1 MDWDVGALVEDTDK
15 LRNFVKDDF
24 DFFDYQQGRSSTIV
38 VAGRLKSHIQFW
50 RSIGASQFILDVI
63 EHGYRIPFPSTAP
76 VSFSTNNKPALAHSD
91 LVNEAI
97 SELLVTNRIFE
108 SAVLPHNFNPLF
120 VSIQSSGK
128 KRLIL
133 DLRFVNKHVWK
144 QKVKF
149 EDLKVALN
157 YFDKGHFMFS
167 FDIDIDDKVYSY
179 VHRPSA

>member
-1 MDWDVGALVEDTDK
+1 MEWDVGALVEDTDK
-15 LRNFVKDDF
+15 LRNFVEDDF
-24 DFFDYQQGRSSTIV
+24 DFFEYEQGRSSTIV
-38 VAGRLKSHIQFW
+38 VAGRLKSHIIVQFW

-63 EHGYRIPFPSTAP
+63 EHGYRIPFHSTPP
-76 VSFSTNNKPALAHSD
+76 VSFSSNNKSALAHSD
-91 LVNEAI
+91 FVNEAI

-108 SAVLPHNFNPLF
+108 SEVLPHNVNPLS

-167 FDIDIDDKVYSY
+167 FDI
-179 VHRPSA
+179 

>member
-1 MDWDVGALVEDTDK
+1 M
-15 LRNFVKDDF
+15 
-24 DFFDYQQGRSSTIV
+24 
-38 VAGRLKSHIQFW
+38 
-50 RSIGASQFILDVI
+50 
-63 EHGYRIPFPSTAP
+63 
-76 VSFSTNNKPALAHSD
+76 AHSD
-91 LVNEAI
+91 FVNEAI

-108 SAVLPHNFNPLF
+108 SEVLPHNVNPLS

-167 FDIDIDDKVYSY
+167 FDIKSGYHHVLIFPPHQTFLGFSWFYQGKV
-179 VHRPSA
+179 R